1 VVREI
6 PPVRLVSRL
15 RAALKY
21 TPNLE
26 NRLSLIRKASTV
38 KEVPSSLQVFAAEV
52 ENSSLILKPLEQIR
66 VDAADIARGESRVA
80 GCRGGCPAPV
90 CE

>member
-1 VVREI
+1 
-6 PPVRLVSRL
+6 VSPL

-26 NRLSLIRKASTV
+26 NRLSLIRKASTF

-52 ENSSLILKPLEQIR
+52 EKSSVILKQLKQLEQIR
-66 VDAADIARGESRVA
+66 VDAAEIARGESRVA

>member
-1 VVREI
+1 
-6 PPVRLVSRL
+6 VSPL

-26 NRLSLIRKASTV
+26 NHLSLIRKASTV
-38 KEVPSSLQVFAAEV
+38 KEVPSSLQVDAAE
-52 ENSSLILKPLEQIR
+52 
-66 VDAADIARGESRVA
+66 IASGESRVE
-80 GCRGGCPAPV
+80 GCRGGCPAPL